1 MFRHDKRL
9 QYYTPPESPDAH
21 LAVLCQ
27 ELLGGHYGEVSVM
40 MQYLMQ
46 GFTCKGAQKYRDM
59 LLEIGTEEI
68 GHVEMLSTLITQLMD
83 KAPLQDKEAMVRSN
97 PLVGAI
103 MGGKNSSEAT
113 LELASMMPAM
123 AIAAGG
129 GPRLTDSSGA
139 PWSGAFVVA
148 SGNLLADFRDNLAKE
163 SHGRLQ
169 ACRVYNMTDDRGV
182 KDTLAFM
189 IERDYEHQL
198 HWLAAV
204 KELEKAEEPGVVVPV
219 EVGHFE
225 GKEKYAYQFWGLSN
239 GTDAVKGEWAIGT
252 APDGTGAAFE
262 YLDQPAPLG
271 PEPLYAPGDP
281 RLFGTGMAPKPR
293 DAQPAGGNGL
303 KSGYRDGN
311 ASHPS
316 N

>member
-21 LAVLCQ
+21 LAVACQ

-46 GFTCKGAQKYRDM
+46 GFTCKGAPKYRDM

-68 GHVEMLSTLITQLMD
+68 GHVEMLSTLITQLMA
-83 KAPLQDKEAMVRSN
+83 KAPLEEKDAMAKSN

-113 LELASMMPAM
+113 LELAAMMPSM
-123 AIAAGG
+123 AIVAGG
-129 GPRLTDSSGA
+129 GPRVSDSSGS
-139 PWSGAFVVA
+139 PWSGAFVIA

-163 SHGRLQ
+163 SQGRLQ

-204 KELEKAEEPGVVVPV
+204 RELESLEEPGVVVPV

-225 GKEKYAYQFWGLSN
+225 GKERFAYDFWGLSN
-239 GTDAVKGEWAIGT
+239 GTDAATGAWADGP
-252 APDGTGAAFE
+252 APDDSGNAFR
-262 YLDQPAPLG
+262 YLKEPEALG
-271 PEPLYAPGDP
+271 PVPEFAPGDP
-281 RLFGTGMAPKPR
+281 RLFGTQKRPKK
-293 DAQPAGGNGL
+293 PA
-303 KSGYRDGN
+303 DGKTTEVDG
-311 ASHPS
+311 ALPAKA
-316 N
+316 

>member
-1 MFRHDKRL
+1 MFRHNKRL
-9 QYYTPPESPDAH
+9 QYYTPPDKPDAH
-21 LAVLCQ
+21 LAVICQ

-46 GFTCKGAQKYRDM
+46 GFTCKGAPKYRDM

-83 KAPLQDKEAMVRSN
+83 KAPLQDKEAMERSN

-103 MGGKNSSEAT
+103 MGGKNSGEAT
-113 LELASMMPAM
+113 MELASMMPSM

-129 GPRLTDSSGA
+129 GPKLTDSSGS
-139 PWSGAFVVA
+139 PWSGAFVIA

-163 SHGRLQ
+163 SQGRLQ

-182 KDTLAFM
+182 RDTLAFM

-204 KELEKAEEPGVVVPV
+204 KELEAAEESGVVVPV
-219 EVGHFE
+219 EFPHFE
-225 GKEKYAYQFWGLSN
+225 DKEKYAYQFWGLSD
-239 GTDAVKGEWAIGT
+239 GTEANKGAWATGK
-252 APDGTGAAFE
+252 APDGSGHAFQ
-262 YLDQPAPLG
+262 YLDQPEPIG
-271 PEPLYAPGDP
+271 PEPSYAPGDP
-281 RLFGTGMAPKPR
+281 RLFGTGKTPKN
-293 DAQPAGGNGL
+293 GNGIAAGAV
-303 KSGYRDGN
+303 SGEL
-311 ASHPS
+311 
-316 N
+316 

>member
-1 MFRHDKRL
+1 MFRHSKRL

-21 LAVLCQ
+21 LAVVCQ

-46 GFTCKGAQKYRDM
+46 GFTCKGDPKYRDM

-83 KAPLQDKEAMVRSN
+83 KAPLQDKEAMVKSN

-113 LELASMMPAM
+113 LELASMMPSM

-129 GPRLTDSSGA
+129 GPKLADSSGS
-139 PWSGAFVVA
+139 PWSGAFVIA

-204 KELEKAEEPGVVVPV
+204 KELEQAEEQGVVVPV
-219 EVGHFE
+219 EFPHFE
-225 GKEKYAYQFWGLSN
+225 GKEKFAYQFWGLSD
-239 GTDAVKGEWAIGT
+239 GTDASRGGWAGGA
-252 APDGTGAAFE
+252 APDGSGHAFE
-262 YLDQPAPLG
+262 YLDQPDALG
-271 PEPLYAPGDP
+271 PEPAYAPGDP
-281 RLFGTGMAPKPR
+281 RLFGTGKMPKGK
-293 DAQPAGGNGL
+293 DGIAAG
-303 KSGYRDGN
+303 
-311 ASHPS
+311 AVAAEV
-316 N
+316 